1 VSATAA
7 RLQVGGSRRIVDRL
21 MTVVCGAGLLFAFV
35 PLCSLLYLVIS
46 RGLPSLNWTFLTGLP
61 KPVGETGGG
70 VGNGLVGSALMT
82 LMASAIGLP
91 AGIGAGIYLA
101 SKGDGA
107 FGRTVRFLA
116 EVLSAVPSVVVGLAV
131 YGLVVAP
138 FHHFSAAAGG
148 LALAILMIPTLARST
163 EEVVKLVPHSLYE
176 ASLALGVPEWRSSL
190 LVVTRTALGGIA
202 TASCLAM
209 ARAAG
214 ETAPLLFTALSN
226 QFWNLQPTQPTASLP
241 VEIYNYATSPY
252 PDWQAQAWGAAL
264 VLLMFVGGLNLLARV
279 ISKRATLRA

>member
-1 VSATAA
+1 
-7 RLQVGGSRRIVDRL
+7 
-21 MTVVCGAGLLFAFV
+21 MTLLCGACVLFAFV
-35 PLCSLLYLVIS
+35 PLTSLLYLVIS

-70 VGNGLVGSALMT
+70 VGNGLVGSALLT
-82 LMASAIGLP
+82 LMAAAVGLP
-91 AGIGAGIYLA
+91 TGVGAGIYLA
-101 SKGDGA
+101 KNGEGLFA
-107 FGRTVRFLA
+107 KIVRFLA

-138 FHHFSAAAGG
+138 FHHFSALAGG

-176 ASLALGVPEWRSSL
+176 GSLALGVPEWRSSL
-190 LVVTRTALGGIA
+190 FVVTRTALGGIA
-202 TASCLAM
+202 TAACLAM

-226 QFWNLQPTQPTASLP
+226 QFWNLRPDQPTASLP
-241 VEIYNYATSPY
+241 VQIFNYAISPY
-252 PDWQAQAWGAAL
+252 KDWQAQAWGAAL
-264 VLLMFVGGLNLLARV
+264 VLLMFVGALNIIARL
-279 ISKRATLRA
+279 ISNRATLV